1 MLSNI
6 FRQRWLD
13 KNKVVAMMNKNV
25 ITIMNKKLLNE
36 KTTMLT
42 CYDYTMA
49 KLISSQDID
58 MLLVGDSL
66 GNIKLGYKNTLPVTV
81 EDMIYHTKSVKRG
94 NAGALLVTDMPF
106 MSYEISVENAVKNA
120 GRIVKEG
127 GAEAVKVE
135 GGIEIV
141 EQVKAIVNAK
151 IPVVGHLGLTPQ
163 AINKFGGFKVQGK
176 TEEAQKKLIVDA
188 QALESAGVFAVVL
201 EAIPEQLAKE
211 VTKCLKIPSVGIGA
225 GRFCD
230 GQVLVID
237 DMIGMFTDFMPKFV
251 KKYANVGETI
261 KAAVKN
267 YIEEVK
273 EGKFPHEENTY

>member
-1 MLSNI
+1 
-6 FRQRWLD
+6 
-13 KNKVVAMMNKNV
+13 MNKKTV

-66 GNIKLGYKNTLPVTV
+66 GNVKLGYENTLPVTV

-141 EQVKAIVNAK
+141 EQVKAIINAK

-163 AINKFGGFKVQGK
+163 AINRFGGFKVQGK
-176 TEEAQKKLIVDA
+176 TEEAQKKLITDA

-211 VTKCLKIPSVGIGA
+211 VTKCLKIPAVGIGA

-237 DMIGMFTDFMPKFV
+237 DMIGMFTDFTPKFV

-273 EGKFPHEENTY
+273 EGKFPQEENAY

>member
-1 MLSNI
+1 V
-6 FRQRWLD
+6 
-13 KNKVVAMMNKNV
+13 NKKTVK
-25 ITIMNKKLLNE
+25 TIMKKKQKSE
-36 KTTMLT
+36 KSTMLT
-42 CYDYTMA
+42 CYDYAMA
-49 KLISSQDID
+49 KLVSSQDID

-66 GNIKLGYKNTLPVTV
+66 GNVKLGYENTLPVTV
-81 EDMIYHTKSVKRG
+81 EDMIYHTKAVKRG

-120 GRIVKEG
+120 ARIIKES
-127 GAEAVKVE
+127 GAEAVKIE
-135 GGIEIV
+135 GGIEII
-141 EQVKAIVNAK
+141 EQVKAIGNAK
-151 IPVVGHLGLTPQ
+151 IPVAGHLGLTPQ
-163 AINKFGGFKVQGK
+163 AINKFCGFKVQGR
-176 TEEAQKKLIVDA
+176 TEEARKKLIADA
-188 QALESAGVFAVVL
+188 LVLESAGVFAIVL

-211 VTKCLKIPSVGIGA
+211 VTECLKIPTIGIGA

-237 DMIGMFTDFMPKFV
+237 DMIGMFTDFTPKFV

-273 EGKFPHEENTY
+273 EGKFPQKENTYT